1 VLERVWKRL
10 QFAWLSALAA
20 AFVAFPFVWWYRLLT
35 GRFDMSAP
43 MEDVSSD
50 TGPGVRQGLR
60 YGALTLWT
68 AASLVV
74 LFFLLRGCFRNLR
87 QRLARRRG
95 DFLTGLESDA
105 R

>member
-1 VLERVWKRL
+1 VLERVWKGL
-10 QFAWLSALAA
+10 QVAWWSALAA
-20 AFVAFPFVWWYRLLT
+20 AFLAFPFLWWYWLLT
-35 GRFDMSAP
+35 GQFDMSAP
-43 MEDVSSD
+43 MDDVSSD
-50 TGPGVRQGLR
+50 TGPGFRQGLR
-60 YGALTLWT
+60 YSALTLWT
-68 AASLVV
+68 AVSLVV